1 MPITTNLPNVIE
13 AISAP
18 ESTANGAWQAIKRRD
33 GVDPDL
39 SLQAVQISRIFTD
52 PASVEELQ
60 LVQRLFFLPRNEAP
74 RVAVFCGL
82 GPRDGAELVCARAA
96 EILAS
101 QVREPVCLVDANL
114 KDATLHQRYDLDTA
128 FSFSGQKAKAERDQA
143 SRVNG
148 RNLWVLPANALRESC
163 PGLSPDRVGDQL
175 SRLRERFRF
184 LLICAPPLESAP
196 DGFLLGQ
203 MSDGIVL
210 ILQAHSTYRA
220 TALKV
225 RRYLETYDIRL
236 LGAVL
241 NQQPASRSLAEYW
254 KARD

>member
-13 AISAP
+13 AIGAA
-18 ESTANGAWQAIKRRD
+18 ESGANGAWQAIKRRD

-39 SLQAVQISRIFTD
+39 SLQAVQISRIFTE

-74 RVAVFCGL
+74 QVVVFCGV

-210 ILQAHSTYRA
+210 ILQAHSTYRT

-241 NQQPASRSLAEYW
+241 NQQPASKSLAEYW